1 MYLLI
6 KGKKPQPEGLD
17 GLRNLPSNTLYTE
30 TLSANSMVPVNKQQ
44 GNSQF
49 GMLPKD
55 VMSRTDLTPAD
66 KLLLTVLNMESYS
79 SGRVLLS
86 HAALSRS
93 SGVGRTGVLACL
105 KSLTRAGL
113 IEKDGLPVKQVQPY
127 KLLHPSMRARGGSLA
142 FNEVPGGSSD
152 GQSRAVP
159 AACPQ
164 CHRICK
170 RLPRAGVCRSCHRER
185 KIEQTVRRVLREEF
199 PAAA

>member
-93 SGVGRTGVLACL
+93 SGVGRTGEPLRSMYIVMSAMFRSKFLL
-105 KSLTRAGL
+105 KQIMDFAS
-113 IEKDGLPVKQVQPY
+113 
-127 KLLHPSMRARGGSLA
+127 
-142 FNEVPGGSSD
+142 
-152 GQSRAVP
+152 
-159 AACPQ
+159 
-164 CHRICK
+164 
-170 RLPRAGVCRSCHRER
+170 
-185 KIEQTVRRVLREEF
+185 
-199 PAAA
+199 